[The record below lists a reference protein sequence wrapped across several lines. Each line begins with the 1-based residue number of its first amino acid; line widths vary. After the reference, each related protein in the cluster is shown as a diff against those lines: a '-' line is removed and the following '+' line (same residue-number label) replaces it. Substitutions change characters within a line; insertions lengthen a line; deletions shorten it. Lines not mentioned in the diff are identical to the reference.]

1 MTKSYA
7 QPPSLRQTTIVEKFG
22 FITTL
27 AVLLGRGH
35 IPSIDAA
42 AAIPDAVVGLL
53 FVVAFAATSS
63 KARSIVTWQRSTS
76 RGLRASAPEGLT
88 TRRWKL
94 FKREAGSRLT
104 PVE

>member
-7 QPPSLRQTTIVEKFG
+7 QQPSLRQTANFSTIG

-27 AVLLGRGH
+27 AVLLGRGR

-63 KARSIVTWQRSTS
+63 KARSIVTWQRSTIAWS
-76 RGLRASAPEGLT
+76 ARERARGYGPIKPSVNSC
-88 TRRWKL
+88 
-94 FKREAGSRLT
+94 GS
-104 PVE
+104 